1 MLHGDKYALGIPGVV
16 EVDPEVPGIKMPS
29 GLMIQYKGLYA
40 EQGEKGLEFFYPT
53 RRGPA
58 RQYGPKCV
66 ENITQG
72 LARCV
77 VAEQLLKIAKRY
89 RVVLTVH
96 DSIVSCVPEDEVDEA
111 REYIEQCMRTP
122 PKWAPGLPVNCESE
136 VGKSYGG

>member
-1 MLHGDKYALGIPGVV
+1 
-16 EVDPEVPGIKMPS
+16 VPGIVLPS
-29 GLMIQYKGLYA
+29 GLTIGYRGLAA
-40 EQGEKGLEFFYPT
+40 EQSDKGYEYTYQT
-53 RRGPA
+53 RNGPS
-58 RQYGPKCV
+58 RIYGGKVV
-66 ENITQG
+66 ENVVQG